1 MATADKA
8 PSPVRIV
15 TADDHPTIVRMV
27 REISNDHPHFEVIG
41 EASDGA
47 HAVALVEEPEPT

>member
-15 TADDHPTIVRMV
+15 IADDHPTIVRMV
-27 REISNDHPHFEVIG
+27 REIPNDHPHFEVIG

-47 HAVALVEEPEPT
+47 HAVALVEEPT